1 VYLNML
7 MEKDYC
13 GENTGRAKRECNRP
27 IVVVPF
33 FLL

>member
-1 VYLNML
+1 
-7 MEKDYC
+7 MEKDYR
-13 GENTGRAKRECNRP
+13 GENTGRGKRECNRP